1 VISILVAQARNRVIG
16 RDGRLP
22 WHLPTDLRRFKTL
35 TTGHTVVMGRKTFE
49 SLPEAVRPLP
59 DRRNVV
65 LSRNPAFAPGPGVV
79 TAPDLAAALALCGR
93 DCFVI
98 GGAEVYAE
106 TLPLADRIYSTEVD
120 ADEEGDVFFPPL
132 VPREWTCVEESGPG
146 HEDGRR
152 FVFRTYDRVS

>member
-1 VISILVAQARNRVIG
+1 MISILVAQARNRVIG

-35 TTGHTVVMGRKTFE
+35 TTGHDVVMGRKTFE

-59 DRRNVV
+59 NRRNIV
-65 LSRNPAFAPGPGVV
+65 LSRNPGFAPGPGVA
-79 TAPDLAAALALCGR
+79 TATDLAAALALCDR
-93 DCFVI
+93 ECFVI

-106 TLPLADRIYSTEVD
+106 ALPLADRVYSTEVD

-132 VPREWTCVEESGPG
+132 PDGEWLCVEESGPG
-146 HEDGRR
+146 LEDGRR
-152 FVFRTYDRVS
+152 FVFRTYARVT